1 MNILSENYQFTLNQ
15 DDTQFF
21 CFRYK
26 YFEVRN
32 NVNVVSSVSV

>member
-1 MNILSENYQFTLNQ
+1 MNISDENYQFMLNQ
-15 DDTQFF
+15 DGTQFF
-21 CFRYK
+21 YLRYK